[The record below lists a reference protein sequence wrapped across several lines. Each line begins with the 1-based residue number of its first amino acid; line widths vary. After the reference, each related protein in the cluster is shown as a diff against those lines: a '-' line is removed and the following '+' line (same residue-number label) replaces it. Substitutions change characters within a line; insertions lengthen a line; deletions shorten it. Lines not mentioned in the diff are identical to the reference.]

1 MSLVLLLEISF
12 IALMP
17 HTESSSENPPPPSAS
32 PEWVEFRK
40 TVYETKPGR
49 VRMTE
54 EMTAQRK

>member
-1 MSLVLLLEISF
+1 MIHWRTGF
-12 IALMP
+12 GGMP
-17 HTESSSENPPPPSAS
+17 PIESSSEDPPPPSAS